1 MVKIPYRK
9 VPGKI
14 VAGAALVALLGFGA
28 AQLSVDTVADFE
40 GYVPEAYLDP
50 VGIWTKCWGDTTDVT
65 PGAKYSFDQCV
76 KSLNDH
82 VLELAEPVTRC
93 VPALNLQHDNIG
105 SGAFCKSSV
114 AHYANA
120 GDWERACKR
129 MAQIYKTAGGQE
141 LPGLVKRRKMES
153 ELCLEGLREG
163 GAL

>member
-1 MVKIPYRK
+1 MV
-9 VPGKI
+9 
-14 VAGAALVALLGFGA
+14 
-28 AQLSVDTVADFE
+28 SM
-40 GYVPEAYLDP
+40 AY
-50 VGIWTKCWGDTTDVT
+50 
-65 PGAKYSFDQCV
+65 
-76 KSLNDH
+76 
-82 VLELAEPVTRC
+82 
-93 VPALNLQHDNIG
+93 NIG

-114 AHYANA
+114 ARYANA